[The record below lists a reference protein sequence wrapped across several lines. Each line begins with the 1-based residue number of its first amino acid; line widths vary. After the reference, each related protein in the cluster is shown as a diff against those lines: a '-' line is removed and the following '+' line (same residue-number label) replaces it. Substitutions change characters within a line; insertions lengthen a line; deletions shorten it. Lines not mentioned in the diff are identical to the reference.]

1 MRIGRHRGRPALYE
15 DLDERMQEE
24 VRLWARSVLGEGSD
38 PVACQVKAHCRKIL
52 EDFEEDGGA

>member
-1 MRIGRHRGRPALYE
+1 
-15 DLDERMQEE
+15 MQEE